1 MATKPKG
8 AIQSI
13 KEQMKPFQLSD
24 WKPNLK
30 DVRPDGTLKGAGY
43 FGTLKRPDGGVSGE
57 ISIGTDFGHGEMD
70 IPTMVPTLAAHELHY
85 LLTTPEHQI
94 AESDPKIFQSIRKKA
109 VEHAKQRMLYGKPVF
124 AEEHEEGTHPT
135 PVF

>member
-1 MATKPKG
+1 MPIKPKG
-8 AIQSI
+8 AMQSI
-13 KEQMKPFQLSD
+13 KEQLTPFQVSD

-30 DVRPDGTLKGAGY
+30 DKREDGSLKGAGY

-57 ISIGTDFGHGEMD
+57 ISLGMDFGHGEMD
-70 IPTMVPTLAAHELHY
+70 IPLMVPTLAAHELHY
-85 LLTTPEHQI
+85 LLTTPEHKL
-94 AESDPKIFQSIRKKA
+94 ETDPSIFKSIQKKA